1 MQPGKAV
8 FLSYAS
14 EDADA
19 AARICASLRDAGIE
33 VWFDQSELRGGDAW
47 DLQIRRQIRDCA
59 LFIAV
64 VSSHTQQ
71 RAEGYF
77 RLEWTLADQ
86 RSQMIARSRA
96 FIVPVCIDGTKE
108 ADAEVPDSFLQA
120 HWIRLPGG
128 SGQAE
133 FCARIKLLLEGKNA
147 PAQSADTTGPRM
159 PAAQSPQRSRKLE
172 LLGLGVVLLIGVC
185 WLSWRALAPGNVGRP
200 VAAPS
205 TRAEVT
211 AAVVPERSIAVLPFV
226 NMSSDTDQDYF
237 ADGLTEELI
246 DHLGRIPDLKV
257 IARTSSFAFK
267 GKNEDV
273 RTIAGKLGVANLL
286 EGSVRKSGAELRI
299 TAQLIR
305 AADGIRLWSDTF
317 ERKLS
322 DIFRIQDEISTTIAK
337 ALNVAMD
344 ARSAPAVDRPANIEA
359 YNLVL
364 RGNYFYF
371 RHNPADAERALASF
385 QEAVKL
391 DPTYAL
397 AWVGLSNAYS
407 DRANLGVIDEA
418 TGYAQ
423 ARVAAERAVS
433 IAPDSARA
441 HVNMGWVHATMDWD
455 WTSARDEFER
465 ARTLDPKERS
475 AARGLAFVNDTIY
488 GRLAPQIALR
498 REELALNPL
507 DIHQLAQLA
516 YDLLSTSQLEESAAT
531 FRNLLQLNPDAF
543 GAHGGL
549 ATTLLFLG
557 RLQEAESAADMESD
571 EFIRTIAL
579 ASIYWVQHRKLES
592 DALLS
597 QAETRHGADAP
608 YQLAGL
614 HAYRGEND
622 AAFEWLDRAYRAHDS
637 NVVTVRSDPLLR
649 TLHGDPRYRALLEKM
664 KLNEPPRSAGTSRSI
679 QAAGLANGRGV
690 ARIQL
695 GHAPD
700 GTRDG
705 DLGVKAGNMVS
716 ADSSGSFNA
725 RPATSAIQ
733 VW

>member
-1 MQPGKAV
+1 MLCGAHAPRADWYAPVTQPGKAV

-19 AARICASLRDAGIE
+19 AARMCVSLRDAGIE

-86 RSQMIARSRA
+86 RSQMIARSKA
-96 FIVPVCIDGTKE
+96 FIVPVCIDATKE
-108 ADAEVPDSFLQA
+108 VDAEVPDSFLQA
-120 HWIRLPGG
+120 QWIRLPGG
-128 SGQAE
+128 SAQDA
-133 FCARIKLLLEGKNA
+133 FCARIKLLLEGKSA
-147 PAQSADTTGPRM
+147 QAQSVDTMAQRM
-159 PAAQSPQRSRKLE
+159 RVAQSPRRSQKLG
-172 LLGLGVVLLIGVC
+172 LLGLGIVLLIGVC
-185 WLSWRALAPGNVGRP
+185 WLAWRPLAPGSAGRP

-205 TRAEVT
+205 AAAET
-211 AAVVPERSIAVLPFV
+211 PAAVVPERSIAVLPFV
-226 NMSSDTDQDYF
+226 NMSSDRDQDYF

-305 AADGIRLWSDTF
+305 AADGLRLWSETF
-317 ERKLS
+317 ERRLS
-322 DIFRIQDEISTTIAK
+322 DIFRIQDEISTTVAK

-344 ARSAPAVDRPANIEA
+344 ARSGVAVDRPASIEA

-371 RHNPADAERALASF
+371 RHNPADAERALTSF

-391 DPTYAL
+391 DPNYAL

-407 DRANLGVIDEA
+407 DRADLGVTAQA

-423 ARVAAERAVS
+423 ARIAAERAVS

-441 HVNMGWVHATMDWD
+441 HVTMGWVHATMDWD
-455 WTSARDEFER
+455 WASARAEFER

-498 REELALNPL
+498 RQELALNPL

-516 YDLLSTSQLEESAAT
+516 YDLMSTSQLEESAAT

-543 GAHGGL
+543 GAHAGL

-557 RLQEAESAADMESD
+557 RPKEAQSAADMESD
-571 EFIRTIAL
+571 EFMRTIVRAG
-579 ASIYWVQHRKLES
+579 IYWAQHRKPES
-592 DALLS
+592 DALLR
-597 QAETRHGADAP
+597 QAEARHGADTP

-614 HAYRGEND
+614 HAYRGETD
-622 AAFEWLDRAYRAHDS
+622 VAFEWLDRAYRAHDV

-649 TLHGDPRYRALLEKM
+649 SLHGDPRYRAFLEKM
-664 KLNEPPRSAGTSRSI
+664 KLNEPR
-679 QAAGLANGRGV
+679 L
-690 ARIQL
+690 
-695 GHAPD
+695 D
-700 GTRDG
+700 
-705 DLGVKAGNMVS
+705 
-716 ADSSGSFNA
+716 
-725 RPATSAIQ
+725 
-733 VW
+733 